1 MFNFNEP
8 GSIEPIQT
16 VEPVVEAPAV
26 QTTSVTTVVNT
37 PIEYPVINDNAW
49 KCCEKLSRSLLV
61 PESIRT
67 TDLEDHTADLYML
80 MSLGHS
86 LGFDLMQSLQSLFI
100 LPGSSRPSLYTS
112 AKRALVL
119 RNGGIF

>member
-49 KCCEKLSRSLLV
+49 KCCEKL
-61 PESIRT
+61 T
-67 TDLEDHTADLYML
+67 
-80 MSLGHS
+80 
-86 LGFDLMQSLQSLFI
+86 LFA
-100 LPGSSRPSLYTS
+100 GS
-112 AKRALVL
+112 
-119 RNGGIF
+119 

>member
-16 VEPVVEAPAV
+16 VEPVIENTPAV
-26 QTTSVTTVVNT
+26 QVSANVTTVTNT

-67 TDLEDHTADLYML
+67 TDLEDHT
-80 MSLGHS
+80 SR
-86 LGFDLMQSLQSLFI
+86 FI
-100 LPGSSRPSLYTS
+100 KT
-112 AKRALVL
+112 
-119 RNGGIF
+119 

>member
-67 TDLEDHTADLYML
+67 TDLEDHTADLME
-80 MSLGHS
+80 
-86 LGFDLMQSLQSLFI
+86 
-100 LPGSSRPSLYTS
+100 
-112 AKRALVL
+112 VL
-119 RNGGIF
+119 RKALTLFACS